1 MSESFSLLQRSF
13 SQFFTSSIIILNTI
27 IQGHTWCSS
36 VHVHEELFSLHATA
50 HLGKMSHSS
59 CKGVAE
65 GAHLQY
71 CEISRAWLH
80 LYNSLPEQA
89 SSGGSYSDNCSCR
102 WCWKCSTW
110 GIPSRVCPESHI
122 HLPSA
127 SKRSK
132 SHQELCWHFGR
143 ASTRNESGQMPDRAH
158 DVGSGEWKM

>member
-1 MSESFSLLQRSF
+1 MSESFSLLQRCF

-27 IQGHTWCSS
+27 IQGQTWCSS

-50 HLGKMSHSS
+50 HLGKMSNSS
-59 CKGVAE
+59 CKNVAE

-80 LYNSLPEQA
+80 LYSSLPEQA

-110 GIPSRVCPESHI
+110 GIPSQVRPESHI

-127 SKRSK
+127 SEWSK
-132 SHQELCWHFGR
+132 GHQELCWQFGR
-143 ASTRNESGQMPDRAH
+143 ASTRNESSQTPEIVM
-158 DVGSGEWKM
+158 